1 MKIFTIVLIVIAAA
15 AALLGLVGLLAAF
28 FLFFYSPKFD
38 RENPKPDR
46 LMGKDLPRYVKATD
60 KEAARI
66 RNAYPHKEVS
76 VRSDDG
82 LRLCGDFYLNGNQ
95 TESTVICVHG
105 YNSSGYGDFSLMVA
119 PILEH
124 GCNCLLIDQRRYGKS
139 EGKMTGFGIL
149 ERRDLLQWIALVN
162 EYFPTGKIVLY
173 GVSMGAAT
181 VMQASGLALP
191 ENVAGIVEDCGY
203 TSCRDVFAAVLK
215 NTAHLPAFPV
225 MPVLAI
231 TSKLFLKLDIRLDSR
246 SCIAASDIPMLFLH
260 GGADAFVPVS
270 MCKACYDACGGEKR
284 MAVYEGAAH
293 AQSHFRF
300 PEAYERDFFA
310 FIQSV
315 M

>member
-1 MKIFTIVLIVIAAA
+1 MKVFTIVLIVIAAA
-15 AALLGLVGLLAAF
+15 VVLLGLIGLLAVY
-28 FLFFYSPKFD
+28 FLFFFAPKFD
-38 RENPKPDR
+38 RENPRPDR

-60 KEAARI
+60 KETARI
-66 RNAYPHKEVS
+66 KSVYPHEAVS
-76 VRSDDG
+76 VFSDDG
-82 LRLCGDFYLNGNQ
+82 LRLCGDFYLNRAR
-95 TESTVICVHG
+95 TERTVICVHG
-105 YNSSGYGDFSLMVA
+105 YNSCGYNDFSPMVA

-149 ERRDLLQWIALVN
+149 ERKDLLHWIALVN
-162 EYFPTGKIVLY
+162 DRFPNGKIVLY

-191 ENVAGIVEDCGY
+191 ETVAGIVEDCGY

-225 MPVLAI
+225 MSIVEI
-231 TSKLFLKLDIRLDSR
+231 TSKLLLKLDIRLDSR
-246 SCIAASDIPMLFLH
+246 DCVAASKRPMLFLH
-260 GGADAFVPVS
+260 GGADVFVPVS
-270 MCKACYDACGGEKR
+270 MCKACFDACGGEKK

-293 AQSHFRF
+293 AQSHFRC

>member
-1 MKIFTIVLIVIAAA
+1 MDVVAIILIVISAAA
-15 AALLGLVGLLAAF
+15 VLLGLIGLLAMC

-38 RENPKPDR
+38 REDPKPDR
-46 LMGKDLPRYVKATD
+46 LMGADLPRYVKATD
-60 KEAARI
+60 REAARI
-66 RNAYPHKEVS
+66 RSVYPHEAVS
-76 VRSDDG
+76 VLSDDG
-82 LRLCGDFYLNGNQ
+82 LRLCGDLYLNRDR
-95 TESTVICVHG
+95 TERTVICVHG
-105 YNSSGYGDFSLMVA
+105 YNSTGYNDFSLMAA

-149 ERRDLLQWIALVN
+149 ERKDLLHWIALVN
-162 EYFPTGKIVLY
+162 ERFPNGKIVLY

-181 VMQASGLALP
+181 VMQACGLNLP
-191 ENVAGIVEDCGY
+191 ETVVGIVEDCGF

-215 NTAHLPAFPV
+215 NTAHLPAFPLL
-225 MPVLAI
+225 PVLAGM
-231 TSKLFLKLDIRLDSR
+231 SKLFLKLDICLDSR
-246 SCIAASDIPMLFLH
+246 SCVAASKIPMLFLH
-260 GGADAFVPVS
+260 GGADAFVPVE

-293 AQSHFRF
+293 AQSHFLR

-310 FIQSV
+310 FIENV